1 MENETHHETIVR
13 EFTKQAVPFAEH
25 PAHSQEDTLASIRT
39 IANLGANDRV
49 LDSGCGPGLV
59 SCYLAEFVSHVTGVD
74 LTPAMIHEAKARAAF
89 QGIANTEFALGDME
103 HLPYPNRTFDAA
115 ISRFTFHHLERPERA
130 LQEMFRVVRPGGKVV
145 VMDAVPA
152 AAKRDRFDAF
162 EKLRDPSHASALTM
176 EELIELGE
184 RHALTPVRVRRL
196 RLRIEL
202 ESHLTK
208 SLSTPVV
215 AEQLRELVQAD
226 PKSNLMD
233 FRPEQVNGRW
243 YIHYPL
249 AVFAWEAEKTP

>member
-1 MENETHHETIVR
+1 MENEAHHETIVR

-39 IANLGANDRV
+39 IANLRENDAV

-59 SCYLAEFVSHVTGVD
+59 SCYLAGFVRQVTGVD
-74 LTPAMIHEAKARAAF
+74 LTPAMVREAKERAAL
-89 QGIANTEFALGDME
+89 QGITNTEFTLGDME
-103 HLPYPNRTFDAA
+103 HLPYPDRTFDAA
-115 ISRFTFHHLERPERA
+115 ISRFAFHHLQRPEQA

-152 AAKRDRFDAF
+152 VAKRDRFDTF

-208 SLSTPVV
+208 SLSAPIV
-215 AEQLRELVQAD
+215 AGRLRDLVQSDA
-226 PKSNLMD
+226 KSNLMD
-233 FRPEQVNGRW
+233 FRPEQVSGHW
-243 YIHYPL
+243 HIQYPL
-249 AVFAWEAEKTP
+249 AVFAWELEKTS

>member
-1 MENETHHETIVR
+1 MENEAHHETIVR

-39 IANLGANDRV
+39 IANLGENDRV

-59 SCYLAEFVSHVTGVD
+59 SCYLADFVRHVTGVD
-74 LTPAMIHEAKARAAF
+74 LTPAMIREAKERAVL
-89 QGIANTEFALGDME
+89 QGITNTEFTLGDME
-103 HLPYPNRTFDAA
+103 HLPYPDRTFDAA
-115 ISRFTFHHLERPERA
+115 ISRFAFHHLERPEQA
-130 LQEMFRVVRPGGKVV
+130 LKEMFRVVRPGGKVV

-184 RHALTPVRVRRL
+184 RHAFTPVSVRRL
-196 RLRIEL
+196 RLSIEV
-202 ESHLTK
+202 ESHLHK

-215 AEQLRELVQAD
+215 ADQLRELVQSDA
-226 PKSNLMD
+226 KSDLMD
-233 FRPEQVNGRW
+233 FRPEHVNGHW
-243 YIHYPL
+243 YIQYPL
-249 AVFAWEAEKTP
+249 AVFGWEVGKTP